1 MNDRLFINGFELD
14 INPLKKIA
22 ENYQVN
28 DLFDF
33 ANRQTNFTN
42 TFDLPKSDKNI
53 DILEGLGLVG
63 GTSNIP
69 YQLNSLTYFR
79 EGIQV
84 FSNATAIIKETEN
97 DFKCNAY
104 FGNNNLFDV
113 IESKKLSELNLSQF
127 DHVLNADNFFKYLNG
142 TDMVYALGD
151 YSQMN
156 DQTIDIN
163 YQVPSIRKAWIW
175 NKIFAEAGFTYKYAG
190 RGGRNDYNVFLSPLW
205 NETYITI
212 DNGLDTSLVKV
223 PKALQLSAL
232 NERTYEYKYRFEFT
246 GKGFDR
252 RYYYIP
258 KFISEPIFFKNSS
271 SIDGSLVTI
280 GSRQGILGRD
290 YPPSRFIISQN
301 NWYSIDIK
309 GNIVANAIQE
319 LELTIKKN
327 DFIIERIQI
336 TDGIFNVNFS
346 KRYYLQAN
354 DVITFSY
361 EMVNENNTEDISFSP
376 LLDFEIYLD
385 NQEPFIN
392 FSNYWNNISQKD
404 FLKDLVNFFGL
415 TYKRVGNEYQFISYE
430 ELFDANAQYENFNPI
445 LPTNFVADDWSDK
458 FHRVIKEE
466 YSVGEY
472 AQRNI
477 FKYKYDNTQD
487 NYADGI
493 LRINDFTLP
502 FEKLQETRLWKAPNN
517 SIFGYK
523 SMPLYKNENGKIKN
537 VKTDPFVFRLKRN
550 TGSFD
555 WKITGGVTNTFSG
568 NYTIATFEDLSWSE
582 QLSKILSL
590 LGAVLNRAYKVDVEL
605 VLNELDIQGL
615 DFFKL
620 KYIKQLGGYY
630 YLLKVNGFTNS
641 ETTKFEMLRIPQYP
655 NLGQFNDDFSE
666 DFKN

>member
-1 MNDRLFINGFELD
+1 MNDRLFINGLELD
-14 INPLKKIA
+14 INPLKRIA
-22 ENYQVN
+22 ENYQIN

-33 ANRQTNFTN
+33 ANRQTSFTN
-42 TFDLPKSDKNI
+42 TFSIPKSDRNI
-53 DILEGLGLVG
+53 DVLQGLGLVG

-69 YQLNSLTYFR
+69 YELNKLTYFR
-79 EGIQV
+79 DGIQV
-84 FSNATAIIKETEN
+84 FSNATAIIKETED

-104 FGNNNLFDV
+104 FGNNNLFDI
-113 IESKKLSELNLSQF
+113 IENKKLSELNLSQF

-156 DQTIDIN
+156 EQTIDIN
-163 YQVPSIRKAWIW
+163 YQVPSIRTAWIW

-190 RGGRNDYNVFLSPLW
+190 RGGRNDYNVFLSDLW

-212 DNGLDTSLVKV
+212 DNGLDTSVVKV

-232 NERTYEYKYRFEFT
+232 NEGTYEYKYSVDWTSSFFNS
-246 GKGFDR
+246 
-252 RYYYIP
+252 RYFYIP

-271 SIDGSLVTI
+271 SIKDSLVF
-280 GSRQGILGRD
+280 QDEGRML
-290 YPPSRFIISQN
+290 IIQN

-319 LELTIKKN
+319 LELVIKKN
-327 DFIIERIQI
+327 NFIIERIII
-336 TDGIFNVNFS
+336 TEGIFNVNFS

-354 DVITFSY
+354 DILTFSY
-361 EMVNENNTEDISFSP
+361 EMVNENNTEDVSFSP
-376 LLDFEIYLD
+376 RLDFEIYLD

-430 ELFDANAQYENFNPI
+430 ELFNANAQYENFNPI
-445 LPTNFVADDWSDK
+445 SPTNFVADDWSDK
-458 FHRVIKEE
+458 FNRLIKEE
-466 YSVGEY
+466 YSIGDY
-472 AQRNI
+472 SQRNI
-477 FKYKYDNTQD
+477 FKYKYDNNQD

-523 SMPLYKNENGKIKN
+523 SMPLYKSENGKLKN
-537 VKTDPFVFRLKRN
+537 VKSDPFIFKLQR
-550 TGSFD
+550 TSGSFD
-555 WKITGGVTNTFSG
+555 WKVTGGETKPFPG

-582 QLSKILSL
+582 QLGKILSL
-590 LGAVLNRAYKVDVEL
+590 LGSVLNRVNKKDVEL
-605 VLNELDIQGL
+605 TLNELDIKEL

-630 YLLKVNGFTNS
+630 YLLKVNGFSNN
-641 ETTKFEMLRIPQYP
+641 ETTKCELLRVPQYP
-655 NLGQFNDDFSE
+655 NGGQFSDDYSD

>member
-1 MNDRLFINGFELD
+1 MNDRLFINGLELD
-14 INPLKKIA
+14 INPLKRIA
-22 ENYQVN
+22 ENYQIN

-33 ANRQTNFTN
+33 ANRQTSFTN
-42 TFDLPKSDKNI
+42 TFSIPKSDRNI
-53 DILEGLGLVG
+53 DILQGLGLVG

-69 YQLNSLTYFR
+69 YELNTLTYFR
-79 EGIQV
+79 DGIQV
-84 FSNATAIIKETEN
+84 FSNATAIIKETED

-104 FGNNNLFDV
+104 FGNNNLFDI
-113 IESKKLSELNLSQF
+113 IENKKLSELNLSQF

-151 YSQMN
+151 YSQIN
-156 DQTIDIN
+156 EQTIDIN
-163 YQVPSIRKAWIW
+163 YQVPSIRTAWIW

-190 RGGRNDYNVFLSPLW
+190 RGGKNDYNVFLSDLW

-212 DNGLDTSLVKV
+212 DNGLDTSVVKV

-232 NERTYEYKYRFEFT
+232 NEGTYEYKYSVDWTSIYFN
-246 GKGFDR
+246 R
-252 RYYYIP
+252 RYFYIP

-271 SIDGSLVTI
+271 SIKNSLVY
-280 GSRQGILGRD
+280 QDEGRML
-290 YPPSRFIISQN
+290 IIQN

-319 LELTIKKN
+319 LELVIKKN
-327 DFIIERIQI
+327 NLIIERIPI
-336 TDGIFNVNFS
+336 TEGIFNVNFS

-354 DVITFSY
+354 DIITFSY

-376 LLDFEIYLD
+376 RLDFEIYLD

-430 ELFDANAQYENFNPI
+430 ELFNANAQYENFNPI
-445 LPTNFVADDWSDK
+445 SPTNFVADDWSDK
-458 FHRVIKEE
+458 FNRLIKEE
-466 YSVGEY
+466 YSIGDY
-472 AQRNI
+472 SQRNI
-477 FKYKYDNTQD
+477 FKYKYDNNQD

-502 FEKLQETRLWKAPNN
+502 FEKLQETRLWKVPNN

-523 SMPLYKNENGKIKN
+523 SMPLYKSENGKLKN
-537 VKTDPFVFRLKRN
+537 VKSDPFIFKLQR
-550 TGSFD
+550 TSGSFD
-555 WKITGGVTNTFSG
+555 WKVTGGETKPFPG

-582 QLSKILSL
+582 QLGKILSL
-590 LGAVLNRAYKVDVEL
+590 LGSVLNRVNKKDVEL
-605 VLNELDIQGL
+605 TLNELDIKEL

-630 YLLKVNGFTNS
+630 YLLKVNGFSNN
-641 ETTKFEMLRIPQYP
+641 ETTKCELLRVPQYP
-655 NLGQFNDDFSE
+655 NGGQFSDDYSDE
-666 DFKN
+666 FKN